1 MISGLPRRWDS
12 LKETFDMKDNYKLDF
27 RKVYNAMKRAFV
39 QNEKSLIFISQ
50 VVRYGSGPSL
60 KYTYKKMLES
70 SSGGEMAYKSEEISD
85 YISSLEGRPLD
96 SVGRECYAVFKE
108 NQIKVVKVSRRKSND
123 EWIEAKH
130 PYSWMARRYRDT
142 HDIWHIL
149 TDYPTTVNGEMCLT
163 MFSFAQTRSLGWL
176 TISLSI
182 LFAHKLD
189 LRKFKMVYEAYKNGK
204 KAKFLLAEDYN
215 KLLSENLQDA
225 RKRLNIKQAR
235 FFDDISPNLLKL

>member
-1 MISGLPRRWDS
+1 
-12 LKETFDMKDNYKLDF
+12 LKETFDMKDEYKLDF

-85 YISSLEGRPLD
+85 YISSLSDRPLN

-182 LFAHKLD
+182 FFAHKLD

-225 RKRLNIKQAR
+225 RKRLNIKQPR